1 MSASI
6 EPELLLQAF
15 YFSASAAI
23 LLVYLI
29 PPLNRRF
36 LAYGAR
42 DAAEPLAGKE
52 ESSTSS
58 TRPTTPAR
66 MNALLDRIAD
76 IKVPH
81 KWFIHFYIV
90 SVLSSALWAH
100 QIFIRG
106 QLYNFLA
113 SFAPD
118 SDDPDPCIRAVCCW
132 LLLAIQ
138 GMRRLYECL
147 RQPRGSSEMWIG
159 HYAIGIAFYLATG
172 IAIWI
177 EGLPALKAFHKLG
190 RGLEYNST
198 PCNAPYKVPHKHE
211 STLGFFDAL
220 FIWAFV
226 GASINQHE
234 YHRHL
239 ASLVKY
245 TAPTHPG
252 FESIV
257 APHYTCE
264 CLIYLSLTILSR
276 PSGHY
281 LNHTIGAALIFVI
294 INLGISA
301 DGTKGWMR
309 NNFGDDSVAKKWRMI
324 PCVW

>member
-6 EPELLLQAF
+6 EPKLLLQAF
-15 YFSASAAI
+15 YLSASAAI

-29 PPLNRRF
+29 PPLNKRF

-42 DAAEPLAGKE
+42 DAAEPPAGKE

-58 TRPTTPAR
+58 APPTTPTR

-81 KWFIHFYIV
+81 RWFIHFYIV

-100 QIFIRG
+100 QIITRG

-118 SDDPDPCIRAVCCW
+118 SDDPDPFMRAVYCW
-132 LLLAIQ
+132 LLLSIQ

-172 IAIWI
+172 VAIWI
-177 EGLPALKAFHKLG
+177 EGLPASKAFHRLG
-190 RGLEYNST
+190 RGLEYNSN
-198 PCNAPYKVPHKHE
+198 PYNAPYKVPHKPE
-211 STLGFFDAL
+211 FTLGFSDAI

-226 GASINQHE
+226 DASIDQHK

-239 ASLVKY
+239 ASLMKY

-252 FESIV
+252 FESII
-257 APHYTCE
+257 APHCTCE
-264 CLIYLSLTILSR
+264 CLIYLSLAILSR
-276 PSGHY
+276 PSGYY
-281 LNHTIGAALIFVI
+281 LNHTMTAALVFVV

-301 DGTKGWMR
+301 DGTKRWMR
-309 NNFGDDSVAKKWRMI
+309 NKFGDDSVAKKWRMI
-324 PCVW
+324 PRVW